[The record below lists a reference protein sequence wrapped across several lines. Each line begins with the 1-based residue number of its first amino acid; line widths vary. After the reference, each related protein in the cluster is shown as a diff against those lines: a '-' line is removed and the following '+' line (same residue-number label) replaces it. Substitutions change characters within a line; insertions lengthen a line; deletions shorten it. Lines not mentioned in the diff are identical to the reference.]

1 MILFV
6 ASEVARRLQ
15 RGLADMAHLFDAL
28 CDLAEL
34 ALGCQSCKSRP
45 PEVTALQLPRMGGL
59 VYLSGDNVAMH
70 VGVLSS
76 DAGCRFL
83 SGRLLG
89 KEDLLDL
96 SAPVIR
102 GAMCELAYL
111 LGGGVRR
118 RLYAAGAVTVGQPC
132 FLEGTVQPRV
142 GWRAQSIDVELDG
155 HGATLIALLRTD
167 SATLV
172 A

>member
-1 MILFV
+1 
-6 ASEVARRLQ
+6 
-15 RGLADMAHLFDAL
+15 MAHLFDAL

-34 ALGCQSCKSRP
+34 ALGCNSCKSRP
-45 PEVTALQLPRMGGL
+45 PETTALKLPRMGGL
-59 VYLSGDNVAMH
+59 VYLYGDRVAIH
-70 VGVLSS
+70 VGVLAS

-83 SGRLLG
+83 TGRLLG
-89 KEDLLDL
+89 KSDPLDL

-118 RLYAAGAVTVGQPC
+118 RLHGSGVISVGQPC

-142 GWRAQSIDVELDG
+142 GWRTQSIEVELDG
-155 HGATLIALLRTD
+155 NA
-167 SATLV
+167 ATLV
-172 A
+172 SLVRTDAASAFA

>member
-1 MILFV
+1 
-6 ASEVARRLQ
+6 
-15 RGLADMAHLFDAL
+15 MAQLFDAL

-34 ALGCQSCKSRP
+34 ALGVQSCKSRP
-45 PEVTALQLPRMGGL
+45 PQAAALQVPRMGGL
-59 VYLSGDNVAMH
+59 VYLYGDRLAMH
-70 VGVLSS
+70 VGVLAS
-76 DAGCRFL
+76 DASCRFL
-83 SGRLLG
+83 AGRLLG
-89 KEDLLDL
+89 KEDVLDL

-118 RLYAAGAVTVGQPC
+118 RLHATGSISVGQPC

-142 GWRAQSIDVELDG
+142 GWRTQSIEVELDG
-155 HGATLIALLRTD
+155 NAATLVSLVRTD
-167 SATLV
+167 SASIF

>member
-1 MILFV
+1 
-6 ASEVARRLQ
+6 
-15 RGLADMAHLFDAL
+15 MAHLFDAL

-132 FLEGTVQPRV
+132 FL
-142 GWRAQSIDVELDG
+142 
-155 HGATLIALLRTD
+155 
-167 SATLV
+167 
-172 A
+172 